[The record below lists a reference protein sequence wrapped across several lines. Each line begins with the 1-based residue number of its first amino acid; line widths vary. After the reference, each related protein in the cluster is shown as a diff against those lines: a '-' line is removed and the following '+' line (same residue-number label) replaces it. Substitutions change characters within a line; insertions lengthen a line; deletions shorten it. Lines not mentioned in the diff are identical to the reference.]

1 MYRYLDDDGLSGP
14 AMQWENLKHACVPD
28 YTPVEDRYMSENQK
42 LKADMKRRGEAKE
55 AKEREGIEEKVRL
68 DEYGMPD
75 ESTVNLLETIGQP
88 KTELNLAEI
97 PKYIWLQVIL
107 DSGAGAHVINRKMC
121 PGYVIEESA
130 MSRAGTAFR
139 GADGG
144 KIKNYGQVT
153 LNLLSP
159 DSEGNGHNIASRFEV
174 ADVTRALWSVGL
186 ITDSGLKVS
195 FSKTNAYVHDQQGK
209 ELCVFTRQN
218 GLYVA
223 DVKIKNPMHEDFQR
237 REP

>member
-1 MYRYLDDDGLSGP
+1 
-14 AMQWENLKHACVPD
+14 
-28 YTPVEDRYMSENQK
+28 
-42 LKADMKRRGEAKE
+42 
-55 AKEREGIEEKVRL
+55 
-68 DEYGMPD
+68 
-75 ESTVNLLETIGQP
+75 
-88 KTELNLAEI
+88 
-97 PKYIWLQVIL
+97 
-107 DSGAGAHVINRKMC
+107 
-121 PGYVIEESA
+121 